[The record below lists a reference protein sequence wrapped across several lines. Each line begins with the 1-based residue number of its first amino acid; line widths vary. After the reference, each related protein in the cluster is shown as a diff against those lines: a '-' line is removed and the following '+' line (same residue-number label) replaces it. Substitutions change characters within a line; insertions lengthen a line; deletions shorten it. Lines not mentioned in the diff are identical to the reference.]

1 MAFFKYEGERED
13 IIQVV
18 VDNSDLIT
26 KAHKRF
32 KTFTKND
39 ELIELYE
46 ARQKYQMD
54 RDTAIG
60 YAEIKGIEQ
69 GKQET
74 AIKLKKL
81 GVTIDVII
89 EATGLSKSEIENLK

>member
-1 MAFFKYEGERED
+1 MQ
-13 IIQVV
+13 IVV
-18 VDNSDLIT
+18 KNSEALT

-39 ELIELYE
+39 ELVELYE

-60 YAEIKGIEQ
+60 YAEMKGREEGIE
-69 GKQET
+69 ET
-74 AIKLKKL
+74 AIKFKKL
-81 GVTIDVII
+81 GVSIDLII
-89 EATGLSKSEIENLK
+89 EATGLTESEIERLE